1 MLKKANPLMDIYT
14 ENNKNKL
21 KDFLKKDEEI
31 KLNRKRYIS
40 TLPLFTISD
49 ELLDDILKTN
59 NLTDEEINII
69 KEYQSKDKTRTKK
82 MLEDIK
88 INDNIYE
95 IKPEEFNNYKPYLLL
110 ENLFFNKK
118 IYYTFEQ
125 YKKHLDQTKKYNN
138 INYSITFNEYKT
150 FSNITITIV
159 DKNYVIISKNENP
172 NIHFIIRHQKLID
185 AIINFTPIVK
195 E

>member
-1 MLKKANPLMDIYT
+1 
-14 ENNKNKL
+14 
-21 KDFLKKDEEI
+21 
-31 KLNRKRYIS
+31 
-40 TLPLFTISD
+40 
-49 ELLDDILKTN
+49 
-59 NLTDEEINII
+59 
-69 KEYQSKDKTRTKK
+69 

>member
-1 MLKKANPLMDIYT
+1 MKNILEVKNIGKK
-14 ENNKNKL
+14 
-21 KDFLKKDEEI
+21 
-31 KLNRKRYIS
+31 
-40 TLPLFTISD
+40 
-49 ELLDDILKTN
+49 
-59 NLTDEEINII
+59 
-69 KEYQSKDKTRTKK
+69 YQNKDKIRHKK
-82 MLEDIK
+82 ILDNSK

>member
-14 ENNKNKL
+14 ENNKTKL
-21 KDFLKKDEEI
+21 KDFLKHDEET

-49 ELLDDILKTN
+49 DLLDEILRENK
-59 NLTDEEINII
+59 LTDEEINII
-69 KEYQSKDKTRTKK
+69 KDYKNKDATRSKK
-82 MLEDIK
+82 MLEEAK

-95 IKPEEFNNYKPYLLL
+95 IKEEEFNNYKPYILL

-118 IYYTFEQ
+118 IYYNYKQ
-125 YKKHLDQTKKYNN
+125 YKKHLDQTKNYKNE
-138 INYSITFNEYKT
+138 NYSITFNEYKT

-159 DKNYVIISKNENP
+159 DNNYVIISKNENP